1 MFFEVWLNLII
12 LFRFGILPPNSGKD
26 QKKQKRSLPHFGSFS
41 VRNFGFLV
49 AKGLLLA
56 KKPRGQT
63 YLPPPVSDPRGCHP
77 PAPPQIDASGCGHY

>member
-41 VRNFGFLV
+41 V
-49 AKGLLLA
+49 
-56 KKPRGQT
+56 
-63 YLPPPVSDPRGCHP
+63 
-77 PAPPQIDASGCGHY
+77 